1 MDEKERAFQTAG
13 KTHDSHVFET
23 PLAAVGDRH
32 GGSFVVPAGAG
43 SMNAE
48 LEGRRNDVAVE
59 AAGMGGI
66 LLQQLGE
73 RNRLFLCPKGE
84 KLPERFIAVLRE
96 ESAMESLG

>member
-1 MDEKERAFQTAG
+1 
-13 KTHDSHVFET
+13 
-23 PLAAVGDRH
+23 
-32 GGSFVVPAGAG
+32 
-43 SMNAE
+43 MNAE

-59 AAGMGGI
+59 AAGIGGI

-73 RNRLFLCPKGE
+73 RTRLFLCPKGE